1 MMSDSVVS
9 FVCHTVCARHATPL
23 KAQASVLSL
32 DHLPARGPRL
42 RVYLRVSLRHAY
54 AEREGSERTGVA
66 VFSGDL

>member
-42 RVYLRVSLRHAY
+42 RVYLSLRHAY
-54 AEREGSERTGVA
+54 AEREGSDCTGVA
-66 VFSGDL
+66 VFSCDL